1 MLNAMV
7 EEIYRRNKR
16 NLLFTENIW
25 RITKDTAL
33 SPHYN
38 RLLHSFSRIGV
49 SKALKEPPCCRTMC
63 LGCFHSLGTT
73 DKRIKIRRKH
83 LRYRSP
89 KSYQINQIFICRV
102 CGTKEVTSE
111 FLPQEYKIAKEE
123 PLTSDKNSSTCAKKK
138 ADKQSKKQKKK
149 LKKNILKSE
158 VVQVASKAK
167 PKSSSVNSFTTFMS
181 SLA

>member
-1 MLNAMV
+1 MV
-7 EEIYRRNKR
+7 EEIYRKNKR
-16 NLLFTENIW
+16 HLLFTENIW

-49 SKALKEPPCCRTMC
+49 PKALKEPPCCRTMC
-63 LGCFHSLGTT
+63 LGCFRSLGTT
-73 DKRIKIRRKH
+73 DKRMKIRKKRLH
-83 LRYRSP
+83 YRSR
-89 KSYQINQIFICRV
+89 KSHQIDQIFICRV
-102 CGTKEVTSE
+102 CGTKEVSSG
-111 FLPQEYKIAKEE
+111 FFPQEYKIAKED
-123 PLTSDKNSSTCAKKK
+123 PLISDKNSSTCAKKK
-138 ADKQSKKQKKK
+138 ANKQSKKEKKK